1 MPKCLRHK
9 PFPGEMGDKRMARK
23 KRTPA
28 PAPSLPLSK
37 GEIWEVGRRSIEV
50 PVADLARKGE
60 RPEVLLVV
68 QAGEEGGVVLGD
80 AITSSAPRTVLADI
94 VVRAMRE
101 PLIGEP
107 RRPEVIRVGSP
118 AEAELLAASPTITGV
133 ALEVA
138 GQLVALARFQAPM
151 ELQLGGLS
159 SDYRTQAAR
168 AGETLNAVGLQTFF
182 RTARQFYREAMWEAY
197 GDEVMFELTLQSAQG
212 AGKTLYGI
220 IIGELGQEFGL
231 ALYPSLEA
239 LQQFYNASLEHLDQ
253 FADLAQPTT
262 KKRPDTAQLQREAEA
277 MVDLLQVST
286 LCLTYTPQRDV
297 PPPLSEEAKQL
308 KLPLANKSA
317 FPLVMRTGQGG
328 MRAATAIELAD
339 MCVALDAILDWDK
352 RIDDVEGEDKV
363 DITLTSQVPAIP
375 GFLPE
380 LTVHTT
386 LRENPC
392 LPEED
397 EEDDD
402 ALMPDLSALFESLL
416 REPPRS
422 KPASQ
427 KKPSG
432 KTVSGQKSPV
442 TGQKSAVPT
451 TNANLVYT
459 LDVYL
464 TDGPVSSAYAN
475 QKISRRIELLGR
487 QTLHD
492 LHQAIFEA
500 FERWEHHL
508 YEFNFGEGPA
518 DRSQIYFYTGGL
530 DADDDEE
537 AGDPTPPPLAALNHE
552 AGRRYGNT
560 FDRGDQWEHFIE
572 VDAVA
577 EARGTGKYPRLAKK
591 VGKAPPQYPDN
602 NADV

>member
-1 MPKCLRHK
+1 
-9 PFPGEMGDKRMARK
+9 MAHK

-28 PAPSLPLSK
+28 QALSLPLSK
-37 GEIWEVGRRSIEV
+37 GEIWEVGRRALEVSI
-50 PVADLARKGE
+50 ADLGRKGE

-68 QAGEEGGVVLGD
+68 QTGDEGGVVLGD
-80 AITSSAPRTVLADI
+80 ATTSSAPSAVLVDI

-101 PLIGEP
+101 PLLGKP

-118 AEAELLAASPTITGV
+118 AEAELLATAPTMAGV

-138 GQLVALARFQAPM
+138 GQLDALARFHAHM
-151 ELQLGGLS
+151 ELQLSGLS

-168 AGETLNAVGLQTFF
+168 AGETLNAEGLQTFF

-297 PPPLSEEAKQL
+297 PPPLGEEAKQL

-397 EEDDD
+397 EDDD

-508 YEFNFGEGPA
+508 YEFNLGEGPA

-530 DADDDEE
+530 DADDDEA
-537 AGDPTPPPLAALNHE
+537 AGDPTTTTLAALNLE
-552 AGRRYGNT
+552 AGRRFGYT
-560 FDRGDQWEHFIE
+560 FDMGDQWEHLIE
-572 VDAVA
+572 VVATA
-577 EARGTGKYPRLAKK
+577 EARGKGKYPRLAKK
-591 VGKAPPQYPDN
+591 VGKAPPQYPDDDED
-602 NADV
+602 A

>member
-1 MPKCLRHK
+1 
-9 PFPGEMGDKRMARK
+9 MARK

-28 PAPSLPLSK
+28 QAPSLPLSK
-37 GEIWEVGRRSIEV
+37 GEIWEVGRRALEV
-50 PVADLARKGE
+50 SVDDLARKGE
-60 RPEVLLVV
+60 RPEIVLVV
-68 QAGEEGGVVLGD
+68 QTGEEGGVVRGE
-80 AITSSAPRTVLADI
+80 AMTSSAPHTVLADI

-101 PLIGEP
+101 PLLGKP
-107 RRPEVIRVGSP
+107 RRPAVLRVGSS
-118 AEAELLAASPTITGV
+118 AEAELLATAPAITGV

-138 GQLVALARFQAPM
+138 GQLVALARFQAHM

-168 AGETLNAVGLQTFF
+168 AGETLSAEGLQAFF
-182 RTARQFYREAMWEAY
+182 RAARQFYREAMWEAY

-253 FADLAQPTT
+253 FTDLVQPTT
-262 KKRPDTAQLQREAEA
+262 RPDTAQLQREAEA
-277 MVDLLQVST
+277 MADLLQVST

-297 PPPLSEEAKQL
+297 PSPLVEEAKQY

-328 MRAATAIELAD
+328 MRAATARELAD
-339 MCVALDAILDWDK
+339 MCVALGAILDWDK
-352 RIDDVEGEDKV
+352 RIDDVEGEDEV
-363 DITLTSQVPAIP
+363 DVTITSQVPVVP

-397 EEDDD
+397 EDDDD
-402 ALMPDLSALFESLL
+402 ALMPDLSALFESFL

-422 KPASQ
+422 KPAPQ
-427 KKPSG
+427 KKPAG
-432 KTVSGQKSPV
+432 KAVSGQKSPA
-442 TGQKSAVPT
+442 TGKGKKISAPT
-451 TNANLVYT
+451 THSNLVYT

-464 TDGPVSSAYAN
+464 TDGPFSSASAN
-475 QKISRRIELLGR
+475 RQISRRLEVLGG

-508 YEFNFGEGPA
+508 YEFNLGEGPA

-530 DADDDEE
+530 DADDDEA
-537 AGDPTPPPLAALNHE
+537 AGDPTTTTLAALNLE
-552 AGRRYGNT
+552 VGRRFSYT
-560 FDRGDQWEHFIE
+560 FDMGDQWEHLIE
-572 VDAVA
+572 VVATA
-577 EARGTGKYPRLAKK
+577 EARGKGKYPRLAKK
-591 VGKAPPQYPDN
+591 VGKAPPQYPDDDED
-602 NADV
+602 A